1 MLFRSIEDLVT
12 IATTVAYTITR
23 NYKGYADVDD
33 VKQELLEW
41 SLKRRDKI
49 EEWLSPDLP
58 KADYKLGVKRLGRTF
73 NRLADKYC
81 RREKAKKLGYSV
93 YDEAFY
99 SSGMIEELLPYA
111 FSAETLTKDPNS
123 EYVSSGGGDP
133 ATAGSFIV
141 SIYDIKSALSTLSA
155 EQQAMI
161 ELKFADGLTLIQIAE
176 MYNVSESTDRKS
188 TRLNSSHT

>member
-1 MLFRSIEDLVT
+1 MTGVQTCALPIS
-12 IATTVAYTITR
+12 
-23 NYKGYADVDD
+23 DVDD

-176 MYNVSESTDRKS
+176 MYNVSESTISRKINTGIRS
-188 TRLNSSHT
+188 MNKKLGGDNPWT

>member
-1 MLFRSIEDLVT
+1 MVEEKWIEDLVT

-81 RREKAKKLGYSV
+81 RREKAKKLG
-93 YDEAFY
+93 
-99 SSGMIEELLPYA
+99 
-111 FSAETLTKDPNS
+111 
-123 EYVSSGGGDP
+123 
-133 ATAGSFIV
+133 
-141 SIYDIKSALSTLSA
+141 
-155 EQQAMI
+155 
-161 ELKFADGLTLIQIAE
+161 
-176 MYNVSESTDRKS
+176 
-188 TRLNSSHT
+188 